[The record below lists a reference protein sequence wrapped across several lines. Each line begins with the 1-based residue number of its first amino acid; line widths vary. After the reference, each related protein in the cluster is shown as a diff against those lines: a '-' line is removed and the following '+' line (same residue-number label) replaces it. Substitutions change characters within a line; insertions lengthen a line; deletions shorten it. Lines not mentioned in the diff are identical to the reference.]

1 MDCQTVGSA
10 MKKNKP
16 EKGMRILMMVRWH
29 FKVGYSESDIDR
41 GLKQRW
47 E

>member
-1 MDCQTVGSA
+1 

-16 EKGMRILMMVRWH
+16 EKGMQILMMVRGH
-29 FKVGYSESDIDR
+29 FKVGYSESVIDR
-41 GLKQRW
+41 VLKQRW